1 MLGRR
6 SGSSKGLPQLVAVT
20 QPRSA
25 AAEAYRSV
33 RTNLQF
39 SGLDEPVRTL
49 VVTSAAAGEGKTTT
63 AANFA
68 IVSAQGGVRVCLI
81 DSDLRRPALHKLFGL
96 PNERGLTTALVE
108 GLTAAAVAQPTAVPQ
123 LSVVTSGALPP
134 NPAEMAA
141 SRRMGDLLAKA
152 RAEFDLVVCDTP
164 PVVSV
169 SDGVALAAQ
178 CDGVLLVVRA
188 ATVPHDVVSRA
199 IEQIE
204 AVRGRIVGVLLND
217 INLRRNGY
225 DYPYYRYARSY
236 YSSSNG
242 KP

>member
-1 MLGRR
+1 
-6 SGSSKGLPQLVAVT
+6 
-20 QPRSA
+20 
-25 AAEAYRSV
+25 V

-39 SGLDEPVRTL
+39 SGLDEPLRTL

-81 DSDLRRPALHKLFGL
+81 DSDLRRPALHKIFGL

-108 GLTAAAVAQPTAVPQ
+108 GLTAAAVAQATAVPQ
-123 LSVVTSGALPP
+123 LLVVTSGALPP

-141 SRRMGDLLAKA
+141 SRRMRELLDKA

-188 ATVPHDVVSRA
+188 ATVPHDVVARA

-236 YSSSNG
+236 YSGSNG

>member
-6 SGSSKGLPQLVAVT
+6 RGSKALPQLITVT

-39 SGLDEPVRTL
+39 SGLDAPVRTL

-68 IVSAQGGVRVCLI
+68 VVAAEGGVRVCLI
-81 DSDLRRPALHKLFGL
+81 DSDLRRPALHKLFGV
-96 PNERGLTTALVE
+96 PNQRGLTTALVE
-108 GLTAAAVAQPTAVPQ
+108 GLTAAAVAQPTTIAN

-141 SRRMGDLLAKA
+141 SKRMRELLDRA
-152 RAEFDLVVCDTP
+152 RDDFDLVVCDTP

-188 ATVPHDVVSRA
+188 STVPHDVVTQA

-204 AVRGRIVGVLLND
+204 AVRGRIIGVLLNNID
-217 INLRRNGY
+217 LKRNGY

-236 YSSSNG
+236 YSNG
-242 KP
+242 NGTS

>member
-6 SGSSKGLPQLVAVT
+6 RGAKRLPQLITVT

-68 IVSAQGGVRVCLI
+68 VVAAQGGVRVCLI
-81 DSDLRRPALHKLFGL
+81 DSDLRRPALHKLFGV
-96 PNERGLTTALVE
+96 PNEPGLTTALVE
-108 GLTAAAVAQPTAVPQ
+108 GLTAAAIAHSTAVTN

-134 NPAEMAA
+134 NPAEMAS
-141 SRRMGDLLAKA
+141 SRRMRELLDKA
-152 RAEFDLVVCDTP
+152 RSDFDLVVCDTP

-188 ATVPHDVVSRA
+188 STVPHDVVARA

-236 YSSSNG
+236 YSNG
-242 KP
+242 NGTS